1 VGIEE
6 MAMAT
11 KDRDSEDVGG
21 NLSRLGFLS
30 RRRKGRGDKKNVLK
44 VQLCHAMDQITID
57 VEQVIELNMR
67 ELVAV
72 RPTGE

>member
-1 VGIEE
+1 
-6 MAMAT
+6 MAA
-11 KDRDSEDVGG
+11 KDRDSEDTRG
-21 NLSRLGFLS
+21 NLSGLGFLS

-57 VEQVIELNMR
+57 VELAIELNMR
-67 ELVAV
+67 ESAAV

>member
-1 VGIEE
+1 
-6 MAMAT
+6 MAV
-11 KDRDSEDVGG
+11 KDRDIEDTEDTFSG
-21 NLSRLGFLS
+21 LGFLS

-57 VEQVIELNMR
+57 VEQAIEFNMK
-67 ELVAV
+67 ELAAA